1 MLRMIQVVVT
11 KLKGFQSFPRDKE
24 NRIKLE
30 LFSVL
35 LNYYTF
41 LNLTALVVLHF
52 NKFRN
57 NMF

>member
-1 MLRMIQVVVT
+1 MIQVVVT